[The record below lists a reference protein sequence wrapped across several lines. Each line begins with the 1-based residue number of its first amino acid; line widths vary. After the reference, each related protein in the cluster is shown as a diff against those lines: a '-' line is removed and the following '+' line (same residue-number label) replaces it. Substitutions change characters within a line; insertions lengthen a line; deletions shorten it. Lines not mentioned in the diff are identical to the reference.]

1 MRTKTFVE
9 NGIAETDQISSRIA
23 EKRSKLNGIELGIQT
38 AKETMKGI
46 NDKIETERRKIE
58 AAQEFY
64 DLVKFRT
71 PATIK
76 SLKYRID
83 NALENESGNMNQMQ
97 MIERYQWVR
106 NTAVKLL
113 LEIAGDGI
121 GGIRYLDTGGL
132 RFIDGKEYDDLVS
145 NRKRLRE
152 LKETENKI
160 RSDLT
165 GIHKDVSKFIYD
177 AVTGRVNVLFFS
189 LLNKIEN

>member
-1 MRTKTFVE
+1 
-9 NGIAETDQISSRIA
+9 
-23 EKRSKLNGIELGIQT
+23 
-38 AKETMKGI
+38 
-46 NDKIETERRKIE
+46 
-58 AAQEFY
+58 
-64 DLVKFRT
+64 
-71 PATIK
+71 
-76 SLKYRID
+76 
-83 NALENESGNMNQMQ
+83 

-177 AVTGRVNVLFFS
+177 AVTGRVNVLFFLIS
-189 LLNKIEN
+189 RQNRKLIMRFPIHFPSFSSFHISFLPYHSSHLS

>member
-1 MRTKTFVE
+1 
-9 NGIAETDQISSRIA
+9 
-23 EKRSKLNGIELGIQT
+23 
-38 AKETMKGI
+38 
-46 NDKIETERRKIE
+46 
-58 AAQEFY
+58 
-64 DLVKFRT
+64 
-71 PATIK
+71 
-76 SLKYRID
+76 
-83 NALENESGNMNQMQ
+83 MNQMQ

-132 RFIDGKEYDDLVS
+132 RFIDGKEYDDLIS

-189 LLNKIEN
+189 LLDKIEN